1 MADFDQSF
9 INTIVALFGALF
21 GWVLKVIWDAVKDL
35 QEADEEVIRK
45 VNDLQVVM
53 AGDYVKRDEL
63 RSEFK
68 ALFAKLDRIENKL
81 DQKVDKA

>member
-9 INTIVALFGALF
+9 INTMLALWGATM

-35 QEADEEVIRK
+35 QEADEEVIKK

-81 DQKVDKA
+81 DQKADK

>member
-9 INTIVALFGALF
+9 INTMLALWGATM
-21 GWVLKVIWDAVKDL
+21 GWILKVIWDAVKDL
-35 QEADEEVIRK
+35 QEADEEVIKK
-45 VNDLQVVM
+45 VNELQVVM

-63 RSEFK
+63 RAEFK

-81 DQKVDKA
+81 DQKVDK

>member
-1 MADFDQSF
+1 MADFDQRF
-9 INTIVALFGALF
+9 INTMLALWGATM

-35 QEADEEVIRK
+35 QEADEEVIKK
-45 VNDLQVVM
+45 VNELQVVM

-81 DQKVDKA
+81 DQKVDK

>member
-9 INTIVALFGALF
+9 INTMLALWGATM

-35 QEADEEVIRK
+35 QEADEEVIKK
-45 VNDLQVVM
+45 VNELQVVM

-81 DQKVDKA
+81 DQKVDK

>member
-9 INTIVALFGALF
+9 INTMLALWGATM
-21 GWVLKVIWDAVKDL
+21 GWILKVIWDAVKDL
-35 QEADEEVIRK
+35 QEADEEVIKK
-45 VNDLQVVM
+45 VNELQVVM

-81 DQKVDKA
+81 DQKVDK